1 MDKGIKIKVVGEEDF
16 TARLKEYL
24 DFCIFRANNQYYK
37 INYFFLFFLKS
48 IKTKQQTNI
57 KFMFNVVASQTNECF
72 MAAVCAAFW
81 PSLSLSNVHKRGL
94 KHHHFFCV
102 FCFHVSDIERLQL
115 DKLHMADL
123 NSRKGFSET
132 LE

>member
-37 INYFFLFFLKS
+37 INYFFSFVLKS

-81 PSLSLSNVHKRGL
+81 PSLSLKQCAQKRPKTPSFL
-94 KHHHFFCV
+94 LCLLLSCV
-102 FCFHVSDIERLQL
+102 
-115 DKLHMADL
+115 
-123 NSRKGFSET
+123 
-132 LE
+132 